1 MWFVDKTPVAVAGVL
16 NLMFSTELGAHLLPD
31 LAGDRDVFD
40 FIRSG
45 GQPVPPEFRVARLD
59 DLLAIRRDSEA
70 LAVVRQ
76 IVQDASFVQEER
88 ALESLS
94 HRLDEAA
101 ARIREDKSI
110 WNVAKG
116 AGSEFSLAI
125 LGGGALAGPIQG
137 MPLKIAALATAIGGA
152 GALLS
157 KLYSGIRERAAAD
170 RRAELLIRIR
180 DKI

>member
-125 LGGGALAGPIQG
+125 LGGGRARWSYSRHAPQDRSTGYCHRWSG
-137 MPLKIAALATAIGGA
+137 RATVQT
-152 GALLS
+152 LFRHS
-157 KLYSGIRERAAAD
+157 
-170 RRAELLIRIR
+170 
-180 DKI
+180 